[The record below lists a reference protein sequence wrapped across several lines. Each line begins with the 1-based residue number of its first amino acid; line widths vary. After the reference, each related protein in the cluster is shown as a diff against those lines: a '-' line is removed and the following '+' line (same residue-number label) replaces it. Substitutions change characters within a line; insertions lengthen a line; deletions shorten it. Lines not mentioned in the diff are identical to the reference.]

1 MDYLKGIINISLLVL
16 ISVFGLELLAEG
28 IISPVLPLYLT
39 SIGIEPKILG
49 LMFSIVWIGMVI
61 GEGTWGWVS
70 DKLGP
75 KIPLSVGTFLS
86 GLAVLGFTLS
96 SNVPSIFTIFLFWG
110 VVRSAIFGPVRGYI
124 GMNAPPLK
132 KATFMAIFNS
142 IMIASSCLG
151 IFPSGFIVD
160 TLGYRWNFY
169 ISSGISL
176 LAGII
181 LISGFKI
188 PLLMKQKRA
197 TNDTQTSKDFFS
209 RIRGGGYRGIM
220 IQCIV
225 SAFAHIGFGLSMTF
239 LPLLATQV
247 IGVKASEVGILF
259 GVAGAIMVVLAIP
272 IGTLAD
278 RKRRKVIMILGL
290 LVATSGLTGISF
302 VGTFSWLVVFFAIFE
317 IGMAMFNSASLALL
331 SEKVLPQQQGTA
343 MGFYGAAGENL
354 GTIAGAAL
362 GGVFWSYW
370 GPETFLLGTVASCL
384 GMIICFILVKTETL
398 VNGVKSEI

>member
-1 MDYLKGIINISLLVL
+1 MVYIKKISNINLVAI
-16 ISVFGLELLAEG
+16 ISVFALELLAEG
-28 IISPVLPLYLT
+28 TISPVLPLYLT
-39 SIGIEPKILG
+39 SIGIAPKILG
-49 LMFSIVWIGMVI
+49 LMFSAVWIGMVI

-86 GLAVLGFTLS
+86 SLAVLSFGLS
-96 SNVPSIFTIFLFWG
+96 GNVPAIFTIFLFWG

-124 GMNAPPLK
+124 GINAPPLK

-142 IMIASSCLG
+142 MMIASSCFG
-151 IFPSGFIVD
+151 TFPSGFIVD
-160 TLGYRWNFY
+160 ALGYHWSFY

-181 LISGFKI
+181 LISGFRI
-188 PLLMKQKRA
+188 PLLMKHKH
-197 TNDTQTSKDFFS
+197 TTIDTLSSKSFFS
-209 RIRGGGYRGIM
+209 LVRGSGYRAIM

-225 SAFAHIGFGLSMTF
+225 AALAHIGFGLSMTF

-259 GVAGAIMVVLAIP
+259 GVAGAITVVLAIP

-278 RKRRKVIMILGL
+278 HNGRRRIMILGL
-290 LVATSGLTGISF
+290 LVAASGLSGISF
-302 VGTFSWLVVFFAIFE
+302 VGTFLWLVAFFVIFE
-317 IGMAMFNSASLALL
+317 IGMTMFNSASLALL
-331 SEKVLPQQQGTA
+331 SEKALPQQQGTA
-343 MGFYGAAGENL
+343 MGFYGAVGENM

-362 GGVFWSYW
+362 GGF
-370 GPETFLLGTVASCL
+370 F
-384 GMIICFILVKTETL
+384 
-398 VNGVKSEI
+398 